1 MDDLREVLADEL
13 PVARHFVV
21 NLQRQVQRQLG
32 QFDRLSV
39 IRGSQVVVHVAQNIF
54 ETIFEI
60 DVVGFL
66 ASHLSKS
73 FSTVGE
79 SRTALVFF
87 RSSSEQPAKTN
98 TPNTAVISNI
108 IFFFIVYPVLSLASD
123 YLGLGVRPA
132 ATTSIGSCIAQRGSR
147 ACSSSVTLPSVL

>member
-60 DVVGFL
+60 DVVGFHIVL
-66 ASHLSKS
+66 GKPSVEIVFDGRRVEDSARLVQVVPPK
-73 FSTVGE
+73 
-79 SRTALVFF
+79 RTL
-87 RSSSEQPAKTN
+87 R
-98 TPNTAVISNI
+98 
-108 IFFFIVYPVLSLASD
+108 
-123 YLGLGVRPA
+123 
-132 ATTSIGSCIAQRGSR
+132 
-147 ACSSSVTLPSVL
+147 TLPS